1 MSRELKHFAKDL
13 KVGQE
18 YERRLIEYFKQF
30 FEVRNATIEQQMQG
44 IDFVV
49 RKPEGDMAVEL
60 KADRRTKKTGNIF
73 VETMSQYESGVYGWA
88 WTTRSDILI
97 YWALPSTLYI
107 ARPSDI
113 REALTAKDDGWI
125 YRFPK
130 KLVCNSHYHTEG
142 IVVPTDEYA
151 KISTVRSI
159 DA

>member
-1 MSRELKHFAKDL
+1 VSRELKEFAKDL
-13 KVGQE
+13 RVGQE
-18 YERRLIEYFKQF
+18 YEERFLVYLKQF
-30 FEVRNATIEQQMQG
+30 FEVRKATIEQQLQG

-49 RKPEGDMAVEL
+49 RKPEGDSAVEL
-60 KADRRTKKTGNIF
+60 KADRRTADTGNIF
-73 VETMSQYESGVYGWA
+73 VETMSRYEHGVMGWA

-107 ARPSDI
+107 AKPSDI
-113 REALTAKDDGWI
+113 RDALTAKDDGWI

-130 KLVCNSHYHTEG
+130 KLVCNKGYHSEG

-151 KISTVRSI
+151 KICTVRSI